1 MNEIQQYQ
9 TSSSLVATPSAI
21 AEHRMRAD
29 VLHYKQIPPKTRIQ
43 WLANKMAEMCT
54 LRHQDCTIENLVID
68 ATTLDET
75 IMEHPI
81 ISDYTLD
88 EITIAFRK
96 GLFGQFGDFYGV
108 TAISCYMFLEKWL
121 KTPEKQEAI
130 KLVRM
135 AKGMEPEQDKEAV
148 ERTFQTIMEM
158 SREAK
163 KKAAERER
171 EEAKKKAESL
181 AETERM
187 LEKELGKDFMDT
199 YKRGREINQIG
210 NIMNTLL

>member
-9 TSSSLVATPSAI
+9 TSSSLVSTPGAI
-21 AEHRMRAD
+21 AEHRMRSD
-29 VLHYKQIPPKTRIQ
+29 VLHYRQIPQKSRVQ
-43 WLANKMAEMCT
+43 WLANKMADMCA
-54 LRHQDCTIENLVID
+54 LRHQECDIETLLID

-75 IMEHPI
+75 VMEHPI
-81 ISDYTLD
+81 ISDFTLD
-88 EITIAFRK
+88 EVAIAFRK
-96 GLFGQFGDFYGV
+96 GIFGQFGDFYGV

-135 AKGMEPEQDKEAV
+135 ARGMEPGQDRDKV
-148 ERTFQTIMEM
+148 ERTFQTLVEM

-163 KKAAERER
+163 KKAD
-171 EEAKKKAESL
+171 SL

-187 LEKELGKDFMDT
+187 LEKELGKEFMES
-199 YKRGREINQIG
+199 YKRGKEINTIG
-210 NIMNTLL
+210 NIMSSLL